1 MRRLLFVTLIALIG
15 TVGCRGSQSATS
27 FRIGMIPKGST
38 HEHWKRV
45 HAGAQKAVREFA
57 AAGVAVDVIWKAPIR
72 EDDREQQVEVVEG
85 FISQGVNG
93 LVLAP
98 LDSRAL
104 VRPVEEAKAAG
115 IPTVIF
121 DSALATTGD
130 QVSYVST
137 DNGKGGHLAGQ
148 RMGELLKGSGT
159 VLMLRYQEG
168 SAATE
173 ERERGF
179 LDELTRFP
187 NIHVVSSDQFAGP
200 TRDTAKSA
208 SENLLNRFA
217 DKVDGIFTPN
227 ESSTAGMLLALQD
240 IGKAGTITFVGF
252 DYSST
257 FIAPLERGE
266 LKGFVVQNPV
276 NMGYLSVKTMVNH
289 LRGQAV
295 PATLDTG
302 VSLVTLDNLK
312 DPAVQAV
319 INPPDAAGNCW
330 CRCWARRWCPRSSPC
345 RRRGPADIARRSYSP
360 TTTRSGRSWTTPC
373 RCLTGR
379 GSRGRSSSAAR
390 SSRRTW
396 SAGAPSPS
404 EGTSS
409 GTTRCSTRA
418 RRAASTCPR
427 SRTRRITA
435 WRGC

>member
-1 MRRLLFVTLIALIG
+1 MRRLLFITVLALAAF
-15 TVGCRGSQSATS
+15 VACRGGSSTTS
-27 FRIGMIPKGST
+27 YRIGMVPKGST

-45 HAGAQKAVREFA
+45 HAGAEKAVREFA
-57 AAGVAVDVIWKAPIR
+57 AAGVTVDLLWKAPIR
-72 EDDREQQVEVVEG
+72 EDDREQQVQVVEG

-93 LVLAP
+93 LILAP

-115 IPTVIF
+115 IPTLIF
-121 DSALATTGD
+121 DSALATSGD

-148 RMGELLKGSGT
+148 RMGELLKGAGT

-179 LDELTRFP
+179 LDALTRFP
-187 NIHVVSSDQFAGP
+187 NIHVISSDQFAGP
-200 TRDTAKSA
+200 TRDTAKTA

-217 DKVDGIFTPN
+217 DRVDGIFTPN

-240 IGKAGTITFVGF
+240 IGKAGKITFVGF

-276 NMGYLSVKTMVNH
+276 NMGYLSVKTLVNH
-289 LRGQAV
+289 LRGRPV

-319 INPPDAAGNCW
+319 INPPEA
-330 CRCWARRWCPRSSPC
+330 S
-345 RRRGPADIARRSYSP
+345 GP
-360 TTTRSGRSWTTPC
+360 
-373 RCLTGR
+373 
-379 GSRGRSSSAAR
+379 
-390 SSRRTW
+390 
-396 SAGAPSPS
+396 
-404 EGTSS
+404 
-409 GTTRCSTRA
+409 
-418 RRAASTCPR
+418 
-427 SRTRRITA
+427 
-435 WRGC
+435 

>member
-1 MRRLLFVTLIALIG
+1 MRKRLFVILIALATAG
-15 TVGCRGSQSATS
+15 ACRGGSQSATS
-27 FRIGMIPKGST
+27 FRVGMIPKGST

-45 HAGAQKAVREFA
+45 HAGAEKAAREFA
-57 AAGVAVDVIWKAPIR
+57 AQGIKVDVLWKAPVR

-93 LVLAP
+93 LILAP

-121 DSALATTGD
+121 DSALATSAD

-148 RMGELLKGSGT
+148 RMGELLKGAGT

-179 LDELTRFP
+179 LDELNRFP
-187 NIHVVSSDQFAGP
+187 NIRVVSSDQFAGP

-217 DKVDGIFTPN
+217 DRVDGIFTPN

-240 IGKAGTITFVGF
+240 IGKAGKITFVGF
-252 DYSST
+252 DYSPT

-276 NMGYLSVKTMVNH
+276 NMGYLSVKTLVDH
-289 LRGQAV
+289 LRGQPV

-319 INPPDAAGNCW
+319 INPPEAAGN
-330 CRCWARRWCPRSSPC
+330 
-345 RRRGPADIARRSYSP
+345 
-360 TTTRSGRSWTTPC
+360 
-373 RCLTGR
+373 
-379 GSRGRSSSAAR
+379 
-390 SSRRTW
+390 
-396 SAGAPSPS
+396 
-404 EGTSS
+404 
-409 GTTRCSTRA
+409 
-418 RRAASTCPR
+418 
-427 SRTRRITA
+427 
-435 WRGC
+435 

>member
-1 MRRLLFVTLIALIG
+1 MRRLLFVTLIALMG
-15 TVGCRGSQSATS
+15 SVGCRGSQSTTS

-57 AAGVAVDVIWKAPIR
+57 AAGVAVEVIWKAPIR

-130 QVSYVST
+130 QVSYVAT
-137 DNGKGGHLAGQ
+137 DNGKGGRLAGK
-148 RMGELLKGSGT
+148 RMGELLKGTGT

-179 LDELTRFP
+179 VDELKASFP
-187 NIHVVSSDQFAGP
+187 GITVISSDQYAGA
-200 TRDTAKSA
+200 TRDTAKRS

-217 DKVDGIFTPN
+217 DKVNGIFTPN

-240 IGKAGTITFVGF
+240 IGKAGSITFVGF
-252 DYSST
+252 DYSAA
-257 FIAPLERGE
+257 FLEPLRKGE
-266 LKGFVVQNPV
+266 LKGFTVQNPV
-276 NMGYLSVKTMVNH
+276 NMGYQSVKTMVDH
-289 LRGQAV
+289 LRGAAV
-295 PATLDTG
+295 PKTVDTG
-302 VSLVTLDNLK
+302 VEMVTPDNVQS
-312 DPAVQAV
+312 PAIQAI
-319 INPPDAAGNCW
+319 INPPEA
-330 CRCWARRWCPRSSPC
+330 
-345 RRRGPADIARRSYSP
+345 
-360 TTTRSGRSWTTPC
+360 
-373 RCLTGR
+373 
-379 GSRGRSSSAAR
+379 
-390 SSRRTW
+390 
-396 SAGAPSPS
+396 
-404 EGTSS
+404 
-409 GTTRCSTRA
+409 
-418 RRAASTCPR
+418 
-427 SRTRRITA
+427 
-435 WRGC
+435 